1 MIRLPLK
8 LLSALV
14 LAVAAVFTVKPGFA
28 QSYDRPTIEI
38 RDIFGPSRPPTLV
51 RENLW
56 RSGRPTE
63 QILQDLYSQGVRI
76 IINLEDNE
84 QQAPI
89 EAAWAKRIGFT
100 YYAFP
105 LNSYM
110 QPDDQTIDQI
120 LAILTRAQA
129 PVLVHC
135 YHGEDRTGLVIG
147 LERVFIEGWTAQKA
161 YDEMLSMGFH
171 QILFGLDQYFHDKVR
186 GH

>member
-1 MIRLPLK
+1 MIRLPSK
-8 LLSALV
+8 LLPVLMVALTT
-14 LAVAAVFTVKPGFA
+14 VFTVKPAFA
-28 QSYDRPTIEI
+28 KNYDQPATEI

-51 RENLW
+51 REDLW

-63 QILQDLYSQGVRI
+63 QILQDLYAKGVRI

-89 EAAWAKRIGFT
+89 EAAWAKKIGFT

-120 LAILTRAQA
+120 LGILKAAQA
-129 PVLVHC
+129 PLLVHC

-147 LERVFIEGWTAQKA
+147 LERVLIEGWAAQKA
-161 YDEMLSMGFH
+161 YDEMISMGFH
-171 QILFGLDQYFHDKVR
+171 QILFGLDQYFHDKVQ